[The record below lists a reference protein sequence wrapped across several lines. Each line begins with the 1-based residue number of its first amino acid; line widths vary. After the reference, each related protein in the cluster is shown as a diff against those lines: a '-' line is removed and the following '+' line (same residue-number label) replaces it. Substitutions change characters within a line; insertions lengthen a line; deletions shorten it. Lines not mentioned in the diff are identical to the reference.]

1 MEENNNPTFTFE
13 MLMEAFKE
21 TREQINELKEA
32 QRVSAEE
39 WKEVQRA
46 SAEEWK
52 EAQRASAE
60 EWKEWKEARRISA
73 EEWKEWKE
81 ARRIS
86 AEKSEKE
93 WAEIKEAQKRT
104 DKQIGAIANSNGRMA
119 EQMVFNSL
127 ERKMTLAGIKFNR
140 IELNK
145 NGHNKELNLKGE
157 YDIVMTNHTT
167 VALIEAKH
175 NVNKNDVYNL
185 AKEEV
190 IENFRLLFP
199 EYKNYKIMLAIGGAS
214 FEKNVEKEAKEN
226 GIGVIKVVGDKVEY
240 YTEGIRIY

>member
-1 MEENNNPTFTFE
+1 MEENKNNNPTFTFE
-13 MLMEAFKE
+13 MLMQSFAESRKE
-21 TREQINELKEA
+21 IKELRELQ
-32 QRVSAEE
+32 
-39 WKEVQRA
+39 
-46 SAEEWK
+46 
-52 EAQRASAE
+52 
-60 EWKEWKEARRISA
+60 RISA
-73 EEWKEWKE
+73 EE
-81 ARRIS
+81 R
-86 AEKSEKE
+86 
-93 WAEIKEAQKRT
+93 KEAQRDTDRQIKRIS
-104 DKQIGAIANSNGRMA
+104 KQIGAIANSNGRMA
-119 EQMVFNSL
+119 EQMVYNSL

-199 EYKNYKIMLAIGGAS
+199 EYKDYKIMLAIGGAS

>member
-1 MEENNNPTFTFE
+1 MAKENKKQE
-13 MLMEAFKE
+13 YD
-21 TREQINELKEA
+21 INAILQSIYELKEA
-32 QRVSAEE
+32 DAKRAAETN
-39 WKEVQRA
+39 KQ
-46 SAEEWK
+46 
-52 EAQRASAE
+52 
-60 EWKEWKEARRISA
+60 
-73 EEWKEWKE
+73 
-81 ARRIS
+81 
-86 AEKSEKE
+86 
-93 WAEIKEAQKRT
+93 IKALN
-104 DKQIGAIANSNGRMA
+104 KQIGAIANSNGRMA

-199 EYKNYKIMLAIGGAS
+199 EYKEYKIMLAIGGGS
-214 FEKNVEKEAKEN
+214 FEGKAEEVAKEN

-240 YTEGIRIY
+240 YTEGIRVY